1 MTKRQ
6 REAWSLSALSVSA
19 VMLLAGLNWVWVL
32 AGCGAAALIR
42 LLLLRL
48 GGTDLAKKIPEA
60 LGKPVGTCVLLLGAA
75 WMTLVLAKAARAA
88 GKAYP
93 EDGVETLSTVV
104 LLALAALAYGKG
116 SRTGMRAAC
125 VLSLFLA
132 VLYGI
137 LLLAALRDVEWRWCM
152 PEGSPAQA
160 AVAFSVGLLP
170 AAALWLPGEQTV
182 SPGGLAIQTAAPAA
196 LALVT
201 AGLLSRAVCRQEA
214 MPFYTMTKS
223 LSLFSVMERVEPLL
237 SGALLMG
244 FFCAASLLLS
254 GAVRAVHSAV
264 PDADEKRTALAV
276 SAAALGLSW
285 FVNRLPQGVWVVGS
299 MVFWGIFPLITL
311 WIVVRK
317 KG

>member
-19 VMLLAGLNWVWVL
+19 VMLLAGLSWVWVL

-60 LGKPVGTCVLLLGAA
+60 FGRPVGICVLLLSAA
-75 WMTLVLAKAARAA
+75 WMTLVLAKAAQAA

-116 SRTGMRAAC
+116 SQTGMRAAC

-132 VLYGI
+132 VLYSI
-137 LLLAALRDVEWRWCM
+137 LLLAALGDVEWRWCL
-152 PEGSPAQA
+152 PWGAPAQA
-160 AVAFSVGLLP
+160 AVALSVGLLP
-170 AAALWLPGEQTV
+170 AAALWLPGEEKV

-201 AGLLSRAVCRQEA
+201 TGMLSAAVCRQEVH
-214 MPFYTMTKS
+214 PFYTMTKS

-244 FFCAASLLLS
+244 FFCAASLLLGS
-254 GAVRAVHSAV
+254 AVQAVHTAV
-264 PDADEKRTALAV
+264 PDADEKRTGLAV
-276 SAAALGLSW
+276 SAAAFGLSW

-299 MVFWGIFPLITL
+299 MLFWGVLPLVTL
-311 WIVVRK
+311 CVVVRK
-317 KG
+317 KA